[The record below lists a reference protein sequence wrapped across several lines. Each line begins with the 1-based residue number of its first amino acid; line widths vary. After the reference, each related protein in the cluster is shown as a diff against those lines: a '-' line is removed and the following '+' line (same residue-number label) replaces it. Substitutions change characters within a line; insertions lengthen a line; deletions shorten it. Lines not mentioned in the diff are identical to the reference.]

1 MLIESDDLILV
12 VLVVF
17 DDLVDEELILDEV
30 LMYEIFSEI
39 FFEIFLVE

>member
-39 FFEIFLVE
+39 FFEISLVE